1 MIEEEEPD
9 SDRVIREIKENYVYD
24 PDEKTIDFRNNLR
37 VQLAKARPIKEKS
50 ELNTR
55 ETMIQRTS
63 WNYILKQ
70 EKIENLT
77 ASEKR
82 GLRKLKRRVKNGEII
97 ILQTDKS
104 GKFCVTDIETYRRM
118 GREHSKNDKEV
129 SLEEIEKVL

>member
-1 MIEEEEPD
+1 MRPTSVKKIP
-9 SDRVIREIKENYVYD
+9 
-24 PDEKTIDFRNNLR
+24 R
-37 VQLAKARPIKEKS
+37 VQLAKARPVKEES

-63 WNYILKQ
+63 WNYISTQ
-70 EKIENLT
+70 EKTENLT

-82 GLRKLKRRVKNGEII
+82 GLRKLKKRVKNGEII

-118 GREHSKNDKEV
+118 GREHAKNDEEV
-129 SLEEIEKVL
+129 SWKEI